1 MILEMQEKMSMT
13 SNSENYTDMIIRPP
27 LLTTSTGT
35 LETNKTQIL
44 AHIQKFDDALRTVH
58 DKMTK
63 LEGDDKRTKKLD
75 KDLQEA
81 IFQKGTAEDNDTHSN
96 NRVLALITE
105 LDDMKQRLVTIT
117 QQLNRQFDGSDTP
130 LIQKVP
136 DTNSPESVWRAYD
149 VLYGIYEMMHATIT
163 RLTKEAQASEAALAM
178 ANTVAIKQKNIDLT
192 EAVRLLEREKQQIE
206 TDNTAVLKTH

>member
-44 AHIQKFDDALRTVH
+44 AHIQKF
-58 DKMTK
+58 
-63 LEGDDKRTKKLD
+63 
-75 KDLQEA
+75 
-81 IFQKGTAEDNDTHSN
+81 GTAEDNATHSN

-130 LIQKVP
+130 
-136 DTNSPESVWRAYD
+136 
-149 VLYGIYEMMHATIT
+149 
-163 RLTKEAQASEAALAM
+163 
-178 ANTVAIKQKNIDLT
+178 
-192 EAVRLLEREKQQIE
+192 
-206 TDNTAVLKTH
+206 